1 MQAAEISSDVSESP
15 ASSTWGAVVC
25 MSLLCFVLVSS
36 EFMPV
41 SLLTPIA
48 RDLAITEGQAGQA
61 ISVSGFFAV
70 ITSLFGNS
78 LLAKLDRRSATLLY
92 TAIMIASG
100 VAVTFAPNYPLFMLG
115 RALIGV
121 SIGGFWSLSTAII
134 VRIVAGADIPKA
146 IAMLQGGTAL
156 AFVVAAPMGSFL
168 GSLIGWR
175 GAFFTVVPLGV
186 AGLLWQLA
194 VIPRLPAQRDVT
206 VRQMLG
212 LLRGRTFA
220 LGMAATTLAF
230 MGQFSLSTY
239 LRPFL
244 EDVTGIGVNT
254 LSLFLFGIGF
264 AGFVGTL
271 LIGFVLRSHLL
282 FALVGLPVGL
292 ASMAALLILA
302 GQNVILTG
310 IVLLIWGLFTTPIP
324 VAWNTWM
331 TRVIPDDLEAGG
343 ALQVALIQLAITT
356 GAFAGGMLFDSY
368 GWMSTFALAAVLLT
382 ASAIVAML
390 VGRPGRRSSKT

>member
-1 MQAAEISSDVSESP
+1 
-15 ASSTWGAVVC
+15 
-25 MSLLCFVLVSS
+25 
-36 EFMPV
+36 
-41 SLLTPIA
+41 
-48 RDLAITEGQAGQA
+48 
-61 ISVSGFFAV
+61 
-70 ITSLFGNS
+70 
-78 LLAKLDRRSATLLY
+78 
-92 TAIMIASG
+92 
-100 VAVTFAPNYPLFMLG
+100 
-115 RALIGV
+115 
-121 SIGGFWSLSTAII
+121 
-134 VRIVAGADIPKA
+134 
-146 IAMLQGGTAL
+146 
-156 AFVVAAPMGSFL
+156 
-168 GSLIGWR
+168 
-175 GAFFTVVPLGV
+175 
-186 AGLLWQLA
+186 
-194 VIPRLPAQRDVT
+194 
-206 VRQMLG
+206 MLG

>member
-1 MQAAEISSDVSESP
+1 
-15 ASSTWGAVVC
+15 
-25 MSLLCFVLVSS
+25 
-36 EFMPV
+36 MPV